1 SSRRRQSG
9 VREAARSGAAR
20 ARRLPGGPPGPAP
33 GQARCEAAARAG
45 GEGASQG
52 PRRRARS
59 ERAAG
64 TGVASAGGPWTGE
77 GARCETGAEGGA
89 GKEAA
94 REETEVILLALLAF
108 SWMPLEHGLRPS
120 RRPGLHDPPF
130 FVGEMQHIVPQGKL
144 PFSPTETAT
153 PVLDSAQTR
162 LYVGTRDGKVRCRF
176 RGRTAWI
183 FQTSGAVLASPAI
196 EGETLYVAGGD
207 GVVYALNRFA
217 DGVVAALQP
226 ENGVANWTRQVSG
239 TGDYL
244 DVDWIEAPEADTR
257 IYVASAK
264 AGIVALDAA
273 TGNPAWT
280 YPLAGANH
288 VVVEGARVVGGG
300 RGELVAL
307 DRSTG
312 VKLWTLQLGKDRYP
326 TQPVAVGGLIIVAQ
340 DRGALMGVDLQTGAT
355 RGAFDPGSGFS
366 QPVYALPGI
375 AFVLSNGGTLFSLG
389 LLP

>member
-1 SSRRRQSG
+1 M
-9 VREAARSGAAR
+9 
-20 ARRLPGGPPGPAP
+20 
-33 GQARCEAAARAG
+33 
-45 GEGASQG
+45 
-52 PRRRARS
+52 
-59 ERAAG
+59 
-64 TGVASAGGPWTGE
+64 
-77 GARCETGAEGGA
+77 
-89 GKEAA
+89 
-94 REETEVILLALLAF
+94 ILLALLAF
-108 SWMPLEHGLRPS
+108 SWTPLEHGPRSP
-120 RRPGLHDPPF
+120 RRPGSLDPPF

-176 RGRTAWI
+176 RGKTAWI

-196 EGETLYVAGGD
+196 DGETLYVAGGD
-207 GVVYALNRFA
+207 GVVYALNRFTGALRWRADIHEELTTPPTASEGRLFVMSSEQSVTALDLKDGKRVWKFHRDVPGGFTIRGDAQPKIAHGVLFGGFA

-340 DRGALMGVDLQTGAT
+340 DRGALMGVDLRTGAA